1 MTFFGALFYI
11 LAAVILVSTG
21 LAVSSRILMH
31 AVIHLIVALLATALL
46 FFLLGAPLLAAFQ
59 VIVYAGAIMVLFLFI
74 VMLIRPVEEPRPRSR
89 RLWRLAPPLVLA
101 GVTFAAALVLVFAE
115 PAGTGGRLELASAS
129 PRELSE
135 FVFREYWLAVEMVSF
150 LLFLALAGAY
160 YLVRGTRGSPD
171 NTEEE
176 P

>member
-21 LAVSSRILMH
+21 LAVSSRRLMH

-74 VMLIRPVEEPRPRSR
+74 VMLIRSEDEPAQRFRS
-89 RLWRLAPPLVLA
+89 LGRLAAPLVLG
-101 GVTFAAALVLVFAE
+101 GVTFAVALALVFAE

-129 PRELSE
+129 PRKLSG
-135 FVFREYWLAVEMVSF
+135 FVFREYWLAVEMIAF

-160 YLVRGTRGSPD
+160 YLVRGTRGNRDS
-171 NTEEE
+171 T
-176 P
+176 

>member
-21 LAVSSRILMH
+21 LAVSSRMLMH

-74 VMLIRPVEEPRPRSR
+74 VMLIRPKEEPQPRSR
-89 RLWRLAPPLVLA
+89 RIRRLAPPVVLA
-101 GVTFAAALVLVFAE
+101 GATFAAALALVFAD

-160 YLVRGTRGSPD
+160 YLVRGTRGNRDS
-171 NTEEE
+171 T
-176 P
+176 

>member
-21 LAVSSRILMH
+21 LAVSSRTLMH
-31 AVIHLIVALLATALL
+31 AVIHLIVALLATAVL

-74 VMLIRPVEEPRPRSR
+74 VMLIRPEEESAPRSR
-89 RLWRLAPPLVLA
+89 RTGRFAAPVVLG
-101 GVTFAAALVLVFAE
+101 GVTFAAALALLFAD

-135 FVFREYWLAVEMVSF
+135 FVFREYWLAVEMISF

-160 YLVRGTRGSPD
+160 YLARGSRAD
-171 NTEEE
+171 RARRGEEQ
-176 P
+176 

>member
-21 LAVSSRILMH
+21 LAVSSRRLMH

-74 VMLIRPVEEPRPRSR
+74 VMLIRPVEELRPRSR
-89 RLWRLAPPLVLA
+89 RLRQFAAPVLLG
-101 GVTFAAALVLVFAE
+101 GVTFAVALALVFAD

-135 FVFREYWLAVEMVSF
+135 FVFREYWLAVEMVAF

-160 YLVRGTRGSPD
+160 YLVRGTRGNND
-171 NTEEE
+171 RQEEE